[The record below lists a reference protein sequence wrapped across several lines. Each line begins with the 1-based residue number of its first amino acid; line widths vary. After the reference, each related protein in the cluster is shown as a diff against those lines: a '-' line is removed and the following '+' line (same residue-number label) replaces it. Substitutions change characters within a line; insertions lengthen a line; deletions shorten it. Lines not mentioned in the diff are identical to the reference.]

1 MFNVKKILLCCAL
14 VMMGVTACSSAHKS
28 KIKKHDDLTK
38 SDLTISGAVIYH
50 GSSLLIDNAQ
60 LIIELEDTS
69 KQHLVT
75 LVPAKEVIQLTS
87 PPPWLF
93 TLTYDP
99 QKLEKNGRYVLRA
112 RVQVGEQLR
121 LINSGNI
128 LAFNTPEPINIVV
141 SAVTR

>member
-1 MFNVKKILLCCAL
+1 MFNLKKNLLCCAF
-14 VMMGVTACSSAHKS
+14 VIMGVTACSSPHKN
-28 KIKKHDDLTK
+28 KIKKHDDLTMPN
-38 SDLTISGAVIYH
+38 LTISGAVIYH
-50 GSSLLIDNAQ
+50 GSSLLVENAQ

-75 LVPAKEVIQLTS
+75 AKEVIQLMS
-87 PPPWLF
+87 PPPWSF

-99 QKLEKNGRYVLRA
+99 KKLEKNGRYVLRA

-121 LINSGNI
+121 LINSGNR

-141 SAVTR
+141 SAITR